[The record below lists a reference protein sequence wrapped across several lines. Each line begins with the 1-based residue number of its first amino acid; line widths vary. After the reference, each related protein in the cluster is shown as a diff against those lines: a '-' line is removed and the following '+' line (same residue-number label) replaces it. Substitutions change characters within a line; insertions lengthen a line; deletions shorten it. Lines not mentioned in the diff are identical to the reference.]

1 VGWMLYL
8 FIGALAGLIMGTVGV
23 GGGAIIISALLLV
36 AKFPQKIAQG
46 TTLLVIAAPVSLLA
60 AWNYHR
66 NGLVNVKA
74 GLLIMISFLVFSF
87 LGSHLAAVLPR
98 EILKNILGVVF
109 VFMGAKILFS

>member
-8 FIGALAGLIMGTVGV
+8 FIGALAGLIIGTVGV

>member
-1 VGWMLYL
+1 MGWMLYL

>member
-1 VGWMLYL
+1 MGWMLYL

-66 NGLVNVKA
+66 NGMVDVKA
-74 GLLIMISFLVFSF
+74 GLLIMVSFLVFSV

>member
-36 AKFPQKIAQG
+36 AKISQKIAQG